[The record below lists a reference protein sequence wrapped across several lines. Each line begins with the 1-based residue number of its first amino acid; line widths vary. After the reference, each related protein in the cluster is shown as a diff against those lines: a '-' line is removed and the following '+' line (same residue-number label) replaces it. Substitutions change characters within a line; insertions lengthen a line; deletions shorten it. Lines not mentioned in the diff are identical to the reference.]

1 MAKTIADIAK
11 LAGVAKSTV
20 SRYLNGGYV
29 SDKTK
34 LKIEGIIQE
43 TNFSPNTFAQSLKA
57 KTTNLIGVI
66 IPRLDSF
73 ATMKTLI
80 GIDKTLQE
88 NNYQM
93 LVANANQT
101 TETEIQAI
109 ENFIKQKVAG
119 IILLTKTL
127 TNEHQKIM
135 ANSNIPI
142 LFVGQE
148 YKDQYCLVHDDYDA
162 AYELGAYV
170 LSQGHRHIAYLGI
183 EKDDISVGIHRKNG
197 FQKAIENLEPTCNVS
212 YYETTFRIEDA
223 MKQVQHILDNNR
235 PTLIVCATD
244 NIALGAMKVIH
255 SHSLSVPGDI
265 SVTGF
270 GGYDISEIVHPS
282 LTTIAF
288 DYEYAG
294 KLAATSL
301 SQLVENKTIPKILHS
316 RYTLKIQESVDKI

>member
-1 MAKTIADIAK
+1 MIKQN
-11 LAGVAKSTV
+11 LKSKV
-20 SRYLNGGYV
+20 LF
-29 SDKTK
+29 KK
-34 LKIEGIIQE
+34 QI
-43 TNFSPNTFAQSLKA
+43 FSPNTFAQSLKA

-80 GIDKTLQE
+80 GIDNTLQE

-101 TETEIQAI
+101 IETEIQAM
-109 ENFIKQKVAG
+109 ENFIKQRVAG

-127 TNEHQKIM
+127 TNKHQQII

-170 LSQGHRHIAYLGI
+170 LSQGHRNIAYLGV
-183 EKDDISVGIHRKNG
+183 EKDDISVGINRKNG
-197 FQKAIENLEPTCNVS
+197 FQKAIENLEPTCSVC
-212 YYETTFRIEDA
+212 YYETSFQIEDA

-270 GGYDISEIVHPS
+270 GGYDISR
-282 LTTIAF
+282 
-288 DYEYAG
+288 
-294 KLAATSL
+294 KW
-301 SQLVENKTIPKILHS
+301 
-316 RYTLKIQESVDKI
+316 YTLA

>member
-1 MAKTIADIAK
+1 MAKTIVDIAK

-29 SDKTK
+29 SNKTK
-34 LKIEGIIQE
+34 KKIEGIIQE

-73 ATMKTLI
+73 ATTKTLI
-80 GIDKTLQE
+80 GIDNALQE

-93 LVANANQT
+93 LVANANQKI
-101 TETEIQAI
+101 ETEIQAM

-127 TNEHQKIM
+127 TKEHKHII
-135 ANSNIPI
+135 ANSTTPI

-148 YKDQYCLVHDDYDA
+148 YENQYCLVHDDFDA

-170 LSQGHRHIAYLGI
+170 LSQGHRHIAYLGV
-183 EKDDISVGIHRKNG
+183 EKDDISVGVNRKNG
-197 FQKAIENLEPTCNVS
+197 FQKAIENLEPTCIAS
-212 YYETTFRIEDA
+212 YYETTFKIEDA

-235 PTLIVCATD
+235 PTIIVCATD

-255 SHSLSVPGDI
+255 SNHLSIPNHI
-265 SVTGF
+265 SVVGL
-270 GGYDISEIVHPS
+270 GGYDISEMVHPS

-288 DYEYAG
+288 DYEHAG

>member
-29 SDKTK
+29 SDRTK
-34 LKIEGIIQE
+34 QKIESIIQE

-73 ATMKTLI
+73 ATTKTLI
-80 GIDKTLQE
+80 GIDNALRE

-93 LVANANQT
+93 LVANANQKI
-101 TETEIQAI
+101 EAEIQAM

-127 TNEHQKIM
+127 KKEHTHIIAK
-135 ANSNIPI
+135 STTPI

-148 YKDQYCLVHDDYDA
+148 YEDQYCLIHDDFDA
-162 AYELGAYV
+162 AYELGVYV
-170 LSQGHRHIAYLGI
+170 LSQGHRHIAYLGV
-183 EKDDISVGIHRKNG
+183 EKDDISVGVNRKNG
-197 FQKAIENLEPTCNVS
+197 FQKAIENLEPTCIVS
-212 YYETTFRIEDA
+212 YYETTFQIEDA

-235 PTLIVCATD
+235 PTIIVCATD

-255 SHSLSVPGDI
+255 SNHLSIPNHI
-265 SVTGF
+265 SVVGF
-270 GGYDISEIVHPS
+270 GGYDISEMVHPS

-301 SQLVENKTIPKILHS
+301 SQLVENKTIPKTLHS

>member
-1 MAKTIADIAK
+1 MAKTITDIAK

-34 LKIEGIIQE
+34 QKLEIIIQE

-73 ATMKTLI
+73 ATTKTLI
-80 GIDKTLQE
+80 GIDNTLRE
-88 NNYQM
+88 NSYQM
-93 LVANANQT
+93 LVANANQKI
-101 TETEIQAI
+101 ETEIQAMK
-109 ENFIKQKVAG
+109 NFIKQKVAG

-127 TNEHQKIM
+127 TKEHKQII
-135 ANSNIPI
+135 ANSSIPI
-142 LFVGQE
+142 LFVGQQYE
-148 YKDQYCLVHDDYDA
+148 NQYCLIHDDYDA

-170 LSQGHRHIAYLGI
+170 LSQGHRDIAYLGV
-183 EKDDISVGIHRKNG
+183 EEDDVSVGVNRKRG
-197 FQKAIENLEPTCNVS
+197 FQKAIENLEPTCEVS
-212 YYETTFRIEDA
+212 YYETTFQIENA
-223 MKQVQHILDNNR
+223 MKQVQHILDHAR
-235 PTLIVCATD
+235 PTIIVCATD

-255 SHSLSVPGDI
+255 SNYLSIPTHI

-270 GGYDISEIVHPS
+270 GGYDISEMVHPS

-294 KLAATSL
+294 QLAATSL
-301 SQLVENKTIPKILHS
+301 TKLIEHKTIPKTIHS